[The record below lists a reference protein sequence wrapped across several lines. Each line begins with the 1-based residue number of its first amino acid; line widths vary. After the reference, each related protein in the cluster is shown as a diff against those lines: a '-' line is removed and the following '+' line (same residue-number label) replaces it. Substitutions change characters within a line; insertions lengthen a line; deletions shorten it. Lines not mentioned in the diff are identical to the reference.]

1 MSKMDL
7 IWADLMEFESAIKPD
22 VRGFNRTW
30 SGAAQLKSA
39 TRALGRLLML
49 AKSLREDAE
58 AEAVFEDELMRLVP
72 LLRTDASMV
81 RVIQAAMAFDDLVRD
96 ELDKCVPAPVRDRR
110 KALILE
116 RVSHGR

>member
-49 AKSLREDAE
+49 AKSLREDVE
-58 AEAVFEDELMRLVP
+58 AEAVFEDELMHLVP

-81 RVIQAAMAFDDLVRD
+81 RVIQAAMAFDDLVRRAGRV
-96 ELDKCVPAPVRDRR
+96 CTGVRARSARR
-110 KALILE
+110 
-116 RVSHGR
+116 